1 VDAEAVRNELDVRES
16 ENQQGDRK
24 HADAGDQD
32 QHKASR

>member
-16 ENQQGDRK
+16 ENQQRDRK
-24 HADAGDQD
+24 HADEGGQD